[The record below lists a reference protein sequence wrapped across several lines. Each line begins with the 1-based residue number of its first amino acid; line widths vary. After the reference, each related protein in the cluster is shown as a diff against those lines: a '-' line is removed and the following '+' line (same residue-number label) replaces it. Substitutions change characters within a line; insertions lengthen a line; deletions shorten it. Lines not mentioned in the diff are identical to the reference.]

1 MYRSK
6 VSATVSCKRVCDMT
20 IALKAAVVMVLTSK
34 ALFCVFYFFLVSSDP
49 PTITSEGHSSYV
61 SEGNPASVSCPVL
74 GNPYPTITWHKGNE
88 TFPSSMINSNN
99 ILNFPETVLNDSGW
113 YTCFAENFLGNVT
126 VTVHLRVGKLYGLNV
141 S

>member
-1 MYRSK
+1 MCS
-6 VSATVSCKRVCDMT
+6 
-20 IALKAAVVMVLTSK
+20 I
-34 ALFCVFYFFLVSSDP
+34 FLVSLDP

-61 SEGNPASVSCPVL
+61 SEGNPASIPCPVL

-99 ILNFPETVLNDSGW
+99 ILKFSETVLNDSGW
-113 YTCFAENFLGNVT
+113 YTCFAENVLGNVT